1 MDTQT
6 LIPTVIGLITVVG
19 LVSII
24 ISFFESDE
32 PQYKFITNE
41 KVFKRDNHDKD
52 QDNDLELSDDVI
64 IIDNDFYT
72 DEL

>member
-32 PQYKFITNE
+32 PQYKFITNK
-41 KVFKRDNHDKD
+41 KVFKKDNHDKD
-52 QDNDLELSDDVI
+52 QDNYLEQSDAVL
-64 IIDNDFYT
+64 IDNDFYT